1 MIMMKINPSPSRVER
16 VGKVR
21 PAQYHYERKVNLLTS
36 TEGNGYWSRVVKDSV
51 KIIKLDLNHYEDNF
65 EDFELRAYFS
75 KKTWNVEKHG
85 LIYTDKLWLTTFK
98 KSLSDLGFSKNSVK
112 SIDYSEQGMQG
123 DDYVSMDVDRILCR
137 TSNWKQVHETIVG
150 DFIKEYEKVLY
161 SVKERFL
168 GSLRKK

>member
-1 MIMMKINPSPSRVER
+1 MMKINPSPSRVER
-16 VGKVR
+16 VSKVR

-123 DDYVSMDVDRILCR
+123 EDYVSMDVHHHFVSCTQL
-137 TSNWKQVHETIVG
+137 HETIVG

-168 GSLRKK
+168 GSLRN